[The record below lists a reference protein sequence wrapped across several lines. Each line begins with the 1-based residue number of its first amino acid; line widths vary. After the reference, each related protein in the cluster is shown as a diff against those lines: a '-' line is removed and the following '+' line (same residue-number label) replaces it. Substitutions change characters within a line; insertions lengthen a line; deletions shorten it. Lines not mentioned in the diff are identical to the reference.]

1 MDTWLK
7 RIGLGVLVLAILG
20 AVAVFAIDAHVQ
32 TTAGP
37 RIVTADEAAV
47 LGNVDCVLVLGCG
60 VHPDGCPSDM
70 LADRIAQ
77 GVALYENG
85 TSPKLLM
92 SGDHGRADY
101 DEVNAMREMAVQA
114 GLPADDV
121 FMDHAGFSTYE
132 SMYRARDVFG
142 AKRIVIV
149 SQKYHLYRALYV
161 AERLGLDAY
170 GVSADLRPYAGQ
182 EARELRE
189 CWPETRTSSQRS
201 CSRPRRFWATP
212 SRFPAAPASPRA
224 EMAGP
229 RTCDVEVRGYG
240 GSLRVF
246 VLWANACG
254 CESYSPYDI
263 VPK

>member
-132 SMYRARDVFG
+132 SMYRAKSVFG
-142 AKRIVIV
+142 CSRVVIAT
-149 SQKYHLYRALYV
+149 QTYHLYRALYSAHALGVDAIGV
-161 AERLGLDAY
+161 ASDYRSYGKQTWYDVREIPARTKDFFKALFDVPSTYVGDPISLDQS
-170 GVSADLRPYAGQ
+170 G
-182 EARELRE
+182 
-189 CWPETRTSSQRS
+189 
-201 CSRPRRFWATP
+201 
-212 SRFPAAPASPRA
+212 
-224 EMAGP
+224 
-229 RTCDVEVRGYG
+229 DVTG
-240 GSLRVF
+240 
-246 VLWANACG
+246 
-254 CESYSPYDI
+254 
-263 VPK
+263 

>member
-121 FMDHAGFSTYE
+121 FMDHAGFSTYD
-132 SMYRARDVFG
+132 SMYRAQSIFG
-142 AKRIVIV
+142 VERAVV
-149 SQKYHLYRALYV
+149 VTQKYHEYRALYIG
-161 AERLGLDAY
+161 EKLGLEVIGASSD
-170 GVSADLRPYAGQ
+170 Q
-182 EARELRE
+182 EH
-189 CWPETRTSSQRS
+189 
-201 CSRPRRFWATP
+201 
-212 SRFPAAPASPRA
+212 
-224 EMAGP
+224 
-229 RTCDVEVRGYG
+229 YG
-240 GSLRVF
+240 GQMLRDF
-246 VLWANACG
+246 REFLARNKDFFKAMLKAKPLIG
-254 CESYSPYDI
+254 GETIPISGSGLI
-263 VPK
+263 SHGE

>member
-161 AERLGLDAY
+161 AERLGWTPTECPPICVPTPA
-170 GVSADLRPYAGQ
+170 GGPRAARSAGPKQGLLHSDRA
-182 EARELRE
+182 
-189 CWPETRTSSQRS
+189 
-201 CSRPRRFWATP
+201 
-212 SRFPAAPASPRA
+212 AAPDVSGRPHLAFRQRQRHRGLRWQGREHATWRCAVMVEAFEFSSY
-224 EMAGP
+224 GP
-229 RTCDVEVRGYG
+229 T
-240 GSLRVF
+240 RV
-246 VLWANACG
+246 VAKATLHT
-254 CESYSPYDI
+254 I
-263 VPK
+263 

>member
-132 SMYRARDVFG
+132 SMYRAKKVFG
-142 AKRIVIV
+142 CSRVVIAT
-149 SQKYHLYRALYV
+149 QTYHLYRALYSAHALGVDAIGV
-161 AERLGLDAY
+161 ASDYRSYGKQTWYDVREIPARTKDFFKALFDVPSTYVGEPISLDQS
-170 GVSADLRPYAGQ
+170 G
-182 EARELRE
+182 
-189 CWPETRTSSQRS
+189 
-201 CSRPRRFWATP
+201 
-212 SRFPAAPASPRA
+212 
-224 EMAGP
+224 
-229 RTCDVEVRGYG
+229 DVTG
-240 GSLRVF
+240 
-246 VLWANACG
+246 
-254 CESYSPYDI
+254 
-263 VPK
+263 

>member
-132 SMYRARDVFG
+132 SMYRAKNVFG
-142 AKRIVIV
+142 CSRVVIAT
-149 SQKYHLYRALYV
+149 QTYHLYRALYSAHALGVDAIGV
-161 AERLGLDAY
+161 ASDYRSYGKQTWYDVREIPARTKDFFKALFDVPSTYVGEPVSLDQS
-170 GVSADLRPYAGQ
+170 G
-182 EARELRE
+182 
-189 CWPETRTSSQRS
+189 
-201 CSRPRRFWATP
+201 
-212 SRFPAAPASPRA
+212 
-224 EMAGP
+224 
-229 RTCDVEVRGYG
+229 DVTG
-240 GSLRVF
+240 
-246 VLWANACG
+246 
-254 CESYSPYDI
+254 
-263 VPK
+263 

>member
-132 SMYRARDVFG
+132 SMYRARHVFDVD
-142 AKRIVIV
+142 RIIV
-149 SQKYHLYRALYV
+149 STQAYHLYRAMFIGQG
-161 AERLGLDAY
+161 LGMDTY
-170 GVSADLRPYAGQ
+170 GVASDKGSYDNQRDYSL
-182 EARELRE
+182 RELGA
-189 CWPETRTSSQRS
+189 RTKDFFNTLFKV
-201 CSRPRRFWATP
+201 PVP
-212 SRFPAAPASPRA
+212 SAQGESVDLSAS
-224 EMAGP
+224 GDL
-229 RTCDVEVRGYG
+229 T
-240 GSLRVF
+240 
-246 VLWANACG
+246 
-254 CESYSPYDI
+254 
-263 VPK
+263 

>member
-132 SMYRARDVFG
+132 SMYRAKNVFG
-142 AKRIVIV
+142 CSRVVVAT
-149 SQKYHLYRALYV
+149 QTYHLYRALYSAHALGVDAIGV
-161 AERLGLDAY
+161 ASDYRSYGKQTWYDVREIPARTKDFFKALFDVPSTYVGEPISLDQS
-170 GVSADLRPYAGQ
+170 G
-182 EARELRE
+182 
-189 CWPETRTSSQRS
+189 
-201 CSRPRRFWATP
+201 
-212 SRFPAAPASPRA
+212 
-224 EMAGP
+224 
-229 RTCDVEVRGYG
+229 DVTG
-240 GSLRVF
+240 
-246 VLWANACG
+246 
-254 CESYSPYDI
+254 
-263 VPK
+263 